1 MLQFISL
8 CRSCA
13 LMSGC
18 RMFCW
23 KCLPHCAVAV
33 VVFSVRELRMSGRA
47 ASLQIRTAR
56 LYRPAARLQILRLL
70 LCICVIV
77 DLIKLK
83 KHNLCICMSRAPEN
97 CMGRFSFLHIF
108 VQYFRYTAFLAV
120 FLHTRIREK

>member
-1 MLQFISL
+1 MLQFISP

-13 LMSGC
+13 LLPGC
-18 RMFCW
+18 RMFCRR
-23 KCLPHCAVAV
+23 CLPHCAVAAF
-33 VVFSVRELRMSGRA
+33 VFSVRALRMSGRA
-47 ASLQIRTAR
+47 ASLQIRPAR
-56 LYRPAARLQILRLL
+56 LYGPAARLQTLL
-70 LCICVIV
+70 LVRGFCVIV

-108 VQYFRYTAFLAV
+108 VQYFRYTAFGAV